1 MCFRDIQ
8 KSQICRHWILGDIR
22 PCEAHQKKLTT
33 PKPWYKKLA
42 GAVPE
47 PKHCG
52 TLKSYELPGFY
63 PNLCPDCMED
73 RVTSPPS
80 SSKNSISSDDTPLQ
94 MPGPAQ
100 SKLAQT
106 YGVGPHDPKYDVDL
120 IEKQEY
126 DLEKRLAAIDEDSAR
141 KQLAAEEASR
151 RRPSRYQQSVSTFD
165 TQTQSQ
171 PQQGRPPSSESRANL
186 RGTDFRQAPP
196 GYREGQRSRNVENS
210 GSYTPSRVAQPPPS
224 RTGMYRDG
232 VDREVVEDYEEYKSK
247 KLEPTYAALR
257 APRQNMEGK
266 PRKSDE
272 VLNNLTA
279 QLSRQDLGRGP
290 AAHQQ
295 HPRQMSRKAEPDPF
309 YHGEHPNVAYAR
321 HSAEQDYQR
330 RKPRERGLVDPSTV
344 PVDTSWQDRTYS
356 GQTVGPAWT
365 KLTKELNPE
374 GDHPAQWTE
383 QDVTLPRTSAVPSPL
398 SVKKTPEG
406 VQRTVSQP
414 PSYPARSTNQ
424 EQQYGG
430 GRPDTPRPVTSQGSN
445 ESRSQQPRSHQH
457 QSYGEYET
465 RYQSRS
471 QQHHSQQHQS
481 YGAQP
486 SSYDARPTSQESQYG
501 GGRPGTPDPRHQSE
515 SRSRHGNGGDGGNY
529 VPYRPGRRPTPT
541 PVNPPP
547 ERNAAST
554 HGNDGGGGNYLP
566 YRPPERN
573 AVSTGSAARPQGVP
587 RYLEPP
593 DPLGPPNDQPY
604 CRHVQEHYQAVER
617 EMAASESLKSKKA
630 GDSRA

>member
-1 MCFRDIQ
+1 MCYRDIQ
-8 KSQICRHWILGDIR
+8 KSQICHHWILGDLH
-22 PCEAHQKKLTT
+22 PCEAHKKKLTT

-42 GAVPE
+42 GASAVPE

-52 TLKSYELPGFY
+52 TIKSYVVPGLSL
-63 PNLCPDCMED
+63 NLCKDCVED
-73 RVTSPPS
+73 RLTSPPS

-100 SKLAQT
+100 SKLAQS

-120 IEKQEY
+120 IEKQE
-126 DLEKRLAAIDEDSAR
+126 DELEKRLAAIDEDSRR

-151 RRPSRYQQSVSTFD
+151 RRPSGYQQSVSTFD

-171 PQQGRPPSSESRANL
+171 HQQGRPPSSGSRANL
-186 RGTDFRQAPP
+186 RGTDSRQAPP

-232 VDREVVEDYEEYKSK
+232 VDREVIEDYEEYKSK
-247 KLEPTYAALR
+247 KLEPTYASLR
-257 APRQNMEGK
+257 APRQNMDGK

-272 VLNNLTA
+272 VLDNLTA
-279 QLSRQDLGRGP
+279 QLWGRQDLGP
-290 AAHQQ
+290 APPAHQQ
-295 HPRQMSRKAEPDPF
+295 QPRRVSRKAVPEPVF
-309 YHGEHPNVAYAR
+309 HGEHPDVAYAR
-321 HSAEQDYQR
+321 RLAEQDYQS
-330 RKPRERGLVDPSTV
+330 RKPREQGLVDPSTV

-365 KLTKELNPE
+365 KLTRELNPE
-374 GDHPAQWTE
+374 GDHPAQWTD

-398 SVKKTPEG
+398 SVKKTPER

-414 PSYPARSTNQ
+414 PSYPARSTTQ
-424 EQQYGG
+424 EQEYGG
-430 GRPDTPRPVTSQGSN
+430 GRPVTPRPVTSQGSN
-445 ESRSQQPRSHQH
+445 DSRSQQPRTQQPRSHQH
-457 QSYGEYET
+457 QSYGEYES

-471 QQHHSQQHQS
+471 QQHHSQQQQS

-486 SSYDARPTSQESQYG
+486 SSYDARPASQGSQYG

-515 SRSRHGNGGDGGNY
+515 SRSRHGNDGDGGNY
-529 VPYRPGRRPTPT
+529 VPYRPGRRPAPT
-541 PVNPPP
+541 PINRPP
-547 ERNAAST
+547 ERNAAFT
-554 HGNDGGGGNYLP
+554 RGNDGGGGNYLP
-566 YRPPERN
+566 YRPP
-573 AVSTGSAARPQGVP
+573 
-587 RYLEPP
+587 
-593 DPLGPPNDQPY
+593 
-604 CRHVQEHYQAVER
+604 
-617 EMAASESLKSKKA
+617 AASSENLKSKKP